1 MAKKGK
7 PPTLPE
13 QLRQLADAI
22 EDVTQPKKPPTT
34 EESLAELNRPG
45 ELRRRLLERRE
56 RLAEEADEECGGR
69 GDGAP
74 TSPPLPPQPGTR
86 RKK

>member
-7 PPTLPE
+7 TPTLPE

-22 EDVTQPKKPPTT
+22 DEVTQPKKPPTI
-34 EESLAELNRPG
+34 EQSLADLNRPG
-45 ELRRRLLERRE
+45 EFRRRLLERRE
-56 RLAEEADEECGGR
+56 RLAAKAAEESGGK

-74 TSPPLPPQPGTR
+74 TSPPLPPQPRKR
-86 RKK
+86 RR

>member
-22 EDVTQPKKPPTT
+22 EDVTQPKKPPTI
-34 EESLAELNRPG
+34 EESLAVISR
-45 ELRRRLLERRE
+45 
-56 RLAEEADEECGGR
+56 
-69 GDGAP
+69 
-74 TSPPLPPQPGTR
+74 
-86 RKK
+86 

>member
-34 EESLAELNRPG
+34 EESLSNASIA
-45 ELRRRLLERRE
+45 RLWSAAS
-56 RLAEEADEECGGR
+56 LADI
-69 GDGAP
+69 
-74 TSPPLPPQPGTR
+74 
-86 RKK
+86 RKPSFSIT